1 MMHFMVEGGGILSF
15 ETGFAIWVLIS
26 MIIFLWGMGK
36 YAVPHIV
43 KALDDREKR
52 IKESLESAEQ
62 ALAKAEKISQD
73 NDKAL
78 REAEVK
84 AQQIRKD
91 AIEEAELLRAERIE
105 KAKKDA
111 SKVLEDAKNAIEQ
124 EKQRALIELRNEVAE
139 LAVKAASIIIDAE
152 LDKEKNKKLVEK
164 YISNLSRN

>member
-1 MMHFMVEGGGILSF
+1 MMYFMVEGGGILSF

>member
-152 LDKEKNKKLVEK
+152 LDKEKNRKLVEK
-164 YISNLSRN
+164 YISNLSKN

>member
-139 LAVKAASIIIDAE
+139 LAVQAASIIIDAE

-164 YISNLSRN
+164 YISNLSKN